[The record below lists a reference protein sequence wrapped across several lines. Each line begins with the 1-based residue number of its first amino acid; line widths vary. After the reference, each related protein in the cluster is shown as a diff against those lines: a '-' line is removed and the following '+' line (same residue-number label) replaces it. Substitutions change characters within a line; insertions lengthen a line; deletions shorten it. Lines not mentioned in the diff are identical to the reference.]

1 MVRSAGSLCSHW
13 RSRLISQVSKSTGRT
28 STPISCSSR
37 SAYSLTGIGIDS
49 PPLPTLIPISQ
60 IEMELT
66 KMRSAS
72 AMAADAAADRRSRCR
87 VQKRSADVSSTTTMR
102 QPIRRWSQRLCPRGI
117 PTALKWTEQILHTL
131 SPSNGLYSKYRSVS
145 IGHDQI
151 LTAGL
156 YVAKHAQHVGLELAL
171 RDSWQFR
178 LTPLMTIVMK
188 VVTLYLR

>member
-13 RSRLISQVSKSTGRT
+13 SSRLISQVSKSTGRT

-87 VQKRSADVSSTTTMR
+87 VQKRRADVSSTTTMR
-102 QPIRRWSQRLCPRGI
+102 QPIRRWSQRRRPRGI
-117 PTALKWTEQILHTL
+117 PTGPEMDRTAPPHAFSFQWAVFEV
-131 SPSNGLYSKYRSVS
+131 PVGFDRSRS
-145 IGHDQI
+145 DPH
-151 LTAGL
+151 
-156 YVAKHAQHVGLELAL
+156 
-171 RDSWQFR
+171 RW
-178 LTPLMTIVMK
+178 PLCHET
-188 VVTLYLR
+188 RAACWP